1 MLVCCRRPA
10 VLRRTRFGCRWRS
23 CSGDL
28 PWIRVPYRNWG
39 GGGGGDQPQVL
50 IRNFLRPHDV
60 RRDGEDDLV
69 FLLLLVFLCEEV
81 FQNGNLRQQGIA
93 TEGLCLSVVENS
105 AHQVDFS
112 VSQPRFEIDTAL
124 SDGRLID
131 AAYVLRS
138 GDGRNLEGHFQ
149 GDFAIRMDV
158 RRDVDVHPD
167 INVLKLSVHQRPET
181 LGSSRGSERTGCY
194 GNAIAN
200 L

>member
-1 MLVCCRRPA
+1 MLICCWRPA
-10 VLRRTRFGCRWRS
+10 VLRRTRVGCRWRS

-28 PWIRVPYRNWG
+28 PWVRVPYRNRASRTQI
-39 GGGGGDQPQVL
+39 DQPQVL
-50 IRNFLRPHDV
+50 VREFLRPDNV
-60 RRDGEDDLV
+60 RSDRENDLIFV
-69 FLLLLVFLCEEV
+69 PLLVFLCEEI

-138 GDGRNLEGHFQ
+138 GDGRNLEVIF
-149 GDFAIRMDV
+149 RV
-158 RRDVDVHPD
+158 
-167 INVLKLSVHQRPET
+167 T
-181 LGSSRGSERTGCY
+181 SRSEWMCGVMSMFTPTSMY
-194 GNAIAN
+194 WN
-200 L
+200 